1 MSDLILDNTPQTQA
15 AAAKAPRQPRVK
27 DDGEDLLTTKVRIM
41 IPKTK
46 DEVRDVYFNYE
57 HKAYL
62 LKRGVPIDVPKGLA
76 MAMQSTTELKYFKD
90 VDPVTQREI
99 LVPQETQTVPFQY
112 V

>member
-1 MSDLILDNTPQTQA
+1 MNDLVLDNSQQPA
-15 AAAKAPRQPRVK
+15 SRGPRRARV
-27 DDGEDLLTTKVRIM
+27 DEGEDLLNTKVKIL

-57 HKAYL
+57 FKAYL
-62 LKRGVPIDVPKGLA
+62 LKRGMPIEVPKGLA
-76 MAMQSTTELKYFKD
+76 LAMQNTTETKYFKE
-90 VDPVTQREI
+90 VDPVTQRET